1 VCVCA
6 CVPEALA
13 HLLAVGGQDEA
24 VDDDVLEGCVCV
36 CARARER
43 VCTRPLTMTLL
54 QAACEKKLYDSL
66 VLK

>member
-1 VCVCA
+1 M

-36 CARARER
+36 CARA
-43 VCTRPLTMTLL
+43 
-54 QAACEKKLYDSL
+54 
-66 VLK
+66 